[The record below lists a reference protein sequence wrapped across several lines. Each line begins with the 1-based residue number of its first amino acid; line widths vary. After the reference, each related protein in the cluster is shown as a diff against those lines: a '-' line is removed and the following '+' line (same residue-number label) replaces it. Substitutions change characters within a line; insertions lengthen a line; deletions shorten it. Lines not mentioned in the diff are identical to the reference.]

1 MQPIARNLQIVGEN
15 SVMNALLA
23 AFLKDAVQAE
33 CRYCAKLEDA
43 IRKRGDEA
51 EKQLVLIDCYGM
63 QKDAIISLVESAPL
77 RKAAGCRPTLLNLHP
92 ESGVEQAAIGSGVR
106 GFFYLDDP
114 LDSLAKGI
122 LALFEDEYWI
132 SRKLLVDF
140 LATPNHPVNFACM
153 HPELTLRESELI
165 GLLTKGLSNQAI
177 ADLLFISI
185 PTVKSHLSS
194 IYRKIKVSNR
204 LQAVRWAERATTNHP
219 PD

>member
-1 MQPIARNLQIVGEN
+1 MEPNLRNLQIVGEN

-33 CRYCAKLEDA
+33 CRYCATLEDA
-43 IRKRGDEA
+43 IRNRGDEA

-63 QKDAIISLVESAPL
+63 QKDAILSLIESAPL
-77 RKAAGCRPTLLNLHP
+77 RKAAGWRPTLLNLHP

-114 LDSLAKGI
+114 LDSLAKGVT
-122 LALFEDEYWI
+122 ALFEDQYWI

-140 LATPNHPVNFACM
+140 LSNPNHPVNFVCL

-165 GLLTKGLSNQAI
+165 GLLTQGLSNQAI

-204 LQAVRWAERATTNHP
+204 LQAVRWAERALSQP
-219 PD
+219 

>member
-23 AFLKDAVQAE
+23 AFLKDAVQAK
-33 CRYCAKLEDA
+33 CRYCTNLEDA
-43 IRKRGDEA
+43 IRNRSDEA
-51 EKQLVLIDCYGM
+51 EKQLVLIDCFGM
-63 QKDAIISLVESAPL
+63 HKDAIISLVESAQL
-77 RKAAGCRPTLLNLHP
+77 RRAADCRPTLLNLHP

-114 LDSLAKGI
+114 LDSLAKGVI
-122 LALFEDEYWI
+122 ALFEDQYWI

-140 LATPNHPVNFACM
+140 LATPNHPVNFVCL

-165 GLLTKGLSNQAI
+165 GLLTQGLSNQAI

-204 LQAVRWAERATTNHP
+204 LQAVRWAEKAAASQT
-219 PD
+219 